1 MDMEIILDTLD
12 KVNTFVAVAQTRPQD
27 IELTQGKYI
36 VNAKSIMGVFSLDLT
51 KPVTAKSEQADSD
64 FFEQI
69 KIYKK
74 QD

>member
-1 MDMEIILDTLD
+1 MEMEIVLDTLD
-12 KVNTFVAVAQTRPQD
+12 KVNNFVATAQTRKQD

-51 KPVTAKSEQADSD
+51 KPVTAKSEEPDND
-64 FFEQI
+64 FFEMI
-69 KIYKK
+69 KIYIK